1 MNKLVRALT
10 RNVAE
15 TSSEAD
21 DPRLRTRAY
30 RIAFDDVWYAALLVV
45 GSLPGWKV
53 IRADDRDGRI
63 IIEARTKRLGMV
75 DDVVVHVWLDENG
88 RTLGDMRSS
97 SRFGVGDFG
106 ANARRV
112 EQFFDALDDQLQL
125 WGKDRALS
133 TLG

>member
-1 MNKLVRALT
+1 MNRIVRALT

-30 RIAFDDVWYAALLVV
+30 RIAFDDVWYAALLVA

-53 IRADDRDGRI
+53 VRADDREGRI
-63 IIEARTKRLGMV
+63 VVEARTKPLGMV
-75 DDVVVHVWLDENG
+75 DDVAVHVWLDEDG
-88 RTLGDMRSS
+88 RTLGDMRSA

-112 EQFFDALDDQLQL
+112 EQFFEALDDQLL
-125 WGKDRALS
+125 RWGKERALS
-133 TLG
+133 TRR